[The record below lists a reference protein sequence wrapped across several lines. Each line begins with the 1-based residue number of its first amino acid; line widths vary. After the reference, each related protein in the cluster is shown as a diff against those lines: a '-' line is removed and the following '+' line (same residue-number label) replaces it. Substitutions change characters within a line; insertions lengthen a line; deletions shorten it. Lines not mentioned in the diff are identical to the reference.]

1 VKLIILEDELIQRQG
16 ILNKLLNSSLPIEVA
31 GEAGNGI
38 AGLEL
43 VKTVEPDIVIT
54 DIRMPGMD
62 GLTFIQHAFAI
73 NPKLHFIIVSIY
85 NDFNYAKQA
94 IQLGVVDYLL
104 KPVDNEELI
113 ECLSR
118 VIKKIELER
127 KKTEEVAKLWKEQK
141 VNHETIHQHMLT
153 KFVQQGGKSGFNIVS
168 RDEQIVSLKDR
179 TSHYLS
185 VVFILEALVMPHG
198 SFQIGD
204 YNLLWFAIK
213 NIISDRLES
222 SGHEGILFRHT
233 VHESELVYVLGVDS
247 SDDKLR
253 INQVLEVVLDDIRH
267 CLKLE
272 ITIAIGSIVKEIEQL
287 QQSYQQAKLVIRNKI
302 IHGANRLY
310 DVENVPKSADH
321 RRSILSEVDGRMI
334 FQRLKDSNKEALIGW
349 IENRIAAIARDPDA
363 VYIQLEWFCVD
374 VYLVYRKYLLME
386 TTMSKWLIGEMD
398 DLLQELQGL
407 SRWEEAINLMV
418 RYIVNIVEYSTQ
430 YKSAIDQDVMGEVK
444 RYIDN
449 CFYEPL
455 TLQTISERFYIN
467 SNYFSRR
474 FKERF
479 GENFV
484 DYITSLR
491 MNKAAQMLLEPD
503 VKIYQIAEMVGYED
517 GAYFSSVFRKFF
529 GETPKQYRENRINQ

>member
-94 IQLGVVDYLL
+94 IQLSVVDYLL
-104 KPVDNEELI
+104 KPVNNEELI
-113 ECLSR
+113 DCLSR
-118 VIKKIELER
+118 VIKKIELEQ

-153 KFVQQGGKSGFNIVS
+153 KFVQQGEKSGFNIVS

-198 SFQIGD
+198 SFQIED

-222 SGHEGILFRHT
+222 SGHEGILFRNT
-233 VHESELVYVLGVDS
+233 VHESELVYVLGVES

-253 INQVLEVVLDDIRH
+253 INQVLEAVLDDIRR

-287 QQSYQQAKLVIRNKI
+287 QQSYQQAKLMIRNKI

-310 DVENVPKSADH
+310 DVENVPKSADR

-334 FQRLKDSNKEALIGW
+334 FQWLKDSNKEVLIGW

-398 DLLQELQGL
+398 DLLQGLQGL

-418 RYIVNIVEYSTQ
+418 RYTVNIVEYSTK

-455 TLQTISERFYIN
+455 TLQAISERFYIN

-491 MNKAAQMLLEPD
+491 MNKAAQMMLEPD

>member
-16 ILNKLLNSSLPIEVA
+16 ILNKLLNSSLPIEVV

-94 IQLGVVDYLL
+94 IQLSVVDYLL
-104 KPVDNEELI
+104 KPVNNEELI
-113 ECLSR
+113 DCLSR
-118 VIKKIELER
+118 VIKKIELEQ

-222 SGHEGILFRHT
+222 SGHEGILFRNT
-233 VHESELVYVLGVDS
+233 VHESELVYVLGVES

-253 INQVLEVVLDDIRH
+253 INQVLEAVLDDIRR

-287 QQSYQQAKLVIRNKI
+287 QQSYQQAKLMIRNKI

-310 DVENVPKSADH
+310 DVENVPKSADR

-334 FQRLKDSNKEALIGW
+334 FQWLKDSNKEVLIGW

-398 DLLQELQGL
+398 DLLQGLQGL

-418 RYIVNIVEYSTQ
+418 RYTVNIVEYSTK

-455 TLQTISERFYIN
+455 TLQAISERFYIN

-491 MNKAAQMLLEPD
+491 MNKAAQMMLEPD